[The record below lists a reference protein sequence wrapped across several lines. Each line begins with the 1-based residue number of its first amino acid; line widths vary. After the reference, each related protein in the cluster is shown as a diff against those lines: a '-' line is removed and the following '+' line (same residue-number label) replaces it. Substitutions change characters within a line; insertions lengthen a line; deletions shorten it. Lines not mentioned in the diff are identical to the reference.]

1 MHIKPIAA
9 CLIAVGCLSTTMKG
23 QNNFWESS
31 QAYLGQ
37 TRPSDTQIFAP
48 SLLADPGTV
57 VMDRIAFLQDDREIY
72 YYQADGWDTSATAKI
87 KYFRYNGHQWIGP
100 RVLNEH
106 LFDVTMAPDDSTLYF
121 EDANPKHVWKSN
133 RTKDGWTTPVV
144 AYEEPF
150 NLYDFMPT
158 KSGTFY
164 IATDSDVQDKK
175 VGITNAFSTMKIS
188 STGPIM
194 RSLGAPL
201 NEPGANSDFFVAPD
215 ESYMIVSAKET
226 KTGECELYISFR
238 RSDSTWTVPV
248 SLGPKINDGLAH
260 RWGQYVTP
268 DGHYLFYTRGT
279 SAKDSAIYWV

>member
-57 VMDRIAFLQDDREIY
+57 VMDRIAFSQDDREIY

-106 LFDVTMAPDDSTLYF
+106 LS
-121 EDANPKHVWKSN
+121 
-133 RTKDGWTTPVV
+133 
-144 AYEEPF
+144 
-150 NLYDFMPT
+150 
-158 KSGTFY
+158 
-164 IATDSDVQDKK
+164 I
-175 VGITNAFSTMKIS
+175 
-188 STGPIM
+188 
-194 RSLGAPL
+194 
-201 NEPGANSDFFVAPD
+201 
-215 ESYMIVSAKET
+215 
-226 KTGECELYISFR
+226 
-238 RSDSTWTVPV
+238 
-248 SLGPKINDGLAH
+248 
-260 RWGQYVTP
+260 
-268 DGHYLFYTRGT
+268 YLM
-279 SAKDSAIYWV
+279 